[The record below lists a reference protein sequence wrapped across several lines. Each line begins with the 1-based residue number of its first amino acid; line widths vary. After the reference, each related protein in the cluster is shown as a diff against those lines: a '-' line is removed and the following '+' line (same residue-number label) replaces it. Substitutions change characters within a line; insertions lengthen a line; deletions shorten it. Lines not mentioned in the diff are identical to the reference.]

1 VIPIAL
7 PLLADEEA
15 DAARGGPVG
24 LGSQGPQVAAFER
37 DFAALV
43 GAPYACAA
51 PAQGHYTVRL
61 NHRHEADR
69 TYGSLKDVPKFDPFR
84 PGSP

>member
-7 PLLADEEA
+7 LLLADEEA
-15 DAARGGPVG
+15 DAASAAVESGWV
-24 LGSQGPQVAAFER
+24 SQGAQAAAFER

-51 PAQGHYTVRL
+51 PAQGHHPVRL
-61 NHRHEADR
+61 KHRHEAGR
-69 TYGSLKDVPKFDPFR
+69 TYGSLKDVP
-84 PGSP
+84 GLAAL

>member
-15 DAARGGPVG
+15 DAAGAAVLSGWV
-24 LGSQGPQVAAFER
+24 SQGPQVAAFGR

-51 PAQGHYTVRL
+51 PAQGYHPVRL
-61 NHRHEADR
+61 KHRHEADR
-69 TYGSLKDVPKFDPFR
+69 TYGSLKDVPGLAAF
-84 PGSP
+84 